1 MANYR
6 EVFTKPH
13 TLLVVIHA
21 NSEEQTLR
29 NAKIAFDEG
38 ADGIFLVNHRISAH
52 ALMMQYSI
60 LRIKH
65 IANWIG
71 LNFLDCP
78 RRKAIANTAK
88 LVGTSGL
95 WLDNAGYSEWST
107 DPTEK
112 VRDLRFWQNESGINS
127 TLIFGGV
134 AFKYQEEVED
144 PARAAA
150 ATAPLIDVVT
160 TSGKGTGH
168 AADVNKI
175 KLMKNA
181 IGTQPLAIASGI
193 TPENVH
199 EYMPHADCFLVSTGI
214 SMVNKNHLTT
224 DDLDPVRVRK
234 LVEVINS

>member
-6 EVFTKPH
+6 VTFTKQH

-29 NAKIAFDEG
+29 NADIAFNEG
-38 ADGIFLVNHRISAH
+38 ADGIFLVNHRISAST
-52 ALMMQYSI
+52 LMEFYKTI
-60 LRIKH
+60 RIRH
-65 IANWIG
+65 IFDWIG

-78 RRKAIANTAK
+78 RLRAIELTGK
-88 LVGTSGL
+88 LIGVSGL

-112 VRDLRFWQNESGINS
+112 VRDIRFWQNEYDVKD

-134 AFKYQEEVED
+134 AFKYQEEVEH

-160 TSGKGTGH
+160 TSGKGTGY
-168 AADVNKI
+168 AADVEKI
-175 KLMKNA
+175 KSMKNA

-193 TPENVH
+193 TPENVR
-199 EYMPHADCFLVSTGI
+199 EYMPYADCFLVSTGI
-214 SMVNKNHLTT
+214 SFTDAS
-224 DDLDPVRVRK
+224 DDLDPLRVRK